1 MTATDPV
8 TGNGIDTDADADAV
22 RRAVLGV
29 LLPGFTGTTP
39 PGWLLDAARSGLGG
53 VVLFAHNT
61 PDLATTAALTAHLH
75 AAAPALLVATDEE
88 GGDVSRLEAAAG
100 SSLPGAAALG
110 AVDDERLTGAAG
122 EALGRLLAAAGV
134 DLDLAPVLDVDSPG
148 NPVIGV
154 RAFGPDPDAVARHG
168 VAFAR
173 GLQRGGVG
181 TCAKHFPG
189 HGSTTVDSHLALPVV
204 DADLEALR
212 GRDLVPFAAA
222 FAGDAR
228 SGDARSGDARSG
240 ETGSDGG
247 PAADALMTAHVVVPA
262 LGPAPASLE
271 PAVETLARQLGHAG
285 PIVTDAL
292 DMRAVSDGADVGEAA
307 VRAVEGGADLLCLGT
322 TTGRDDESLFRSAV
336 DALVAAV
343 GTGRVDLDRLA
354 ASRRRTDALVR
365 RLHDRRSAVGATT
378 GAVPAEHAR
387 EALAAVGAEVARRA
401 VRVVGPAP
409 VLAGAPD
416 VVDLRLRLDH
426 AAGRTAQ
433 HVQRAVADRWAGAV
447 LHPGREHPVLDD
459 AAFAALLRGLAGGA
473 DGAVRPLVVV
483 TREPAPGG
491 AEHAR
496 LAELQSAR
504 PDLVVVHTGVPDAG
518 ERWLA
523 ALPGGLPTTVLAC
536 GTGRANAEA
545 AVALL
550 AGHVGTGRVGTG
562 HDTEVWR

>member
-1 MTATDPV
+1 M
-8 TGNGIDTDADADAV
+8 NAV
-22 RRAVLGV
+22 RQAVHGV

-39 PGWLLDAARSGLGG
+39 PDWLLDAARDGLAG

-61 PDLATTAALTAHLH
+61 PDLATTAALAARLH
-75 AAAPALLVATDEE
+75 DAAPDLIVATDEE
-88 GGDVSRLEAAAG
+88 GGDVSRLEAATG

-110 AVDDERLTGAAG
+110 AVDDARLTGAAG

-134 DLDLAPVLDVDSPG
+134 DLDLAPVLDVDTPG

-154 RAFGPDPDAVARHG
+154 RAFGTDPEAVARHG

-204 DADLEALR
+204 DADLETLR

-222 FAGDAR
+222 VAEG
-228 SGDARSGDARSG
+228 
-240 ETGSDGG
+240 
-247 PAADALMTAHVVVPA
+247 AADALMTAHVVVPA

-271 PAVETLARQLGHAG
+271 PAVAALARELGHAG

-307 VRAVEGGADLLCLGT
+307 VRAIEGGADLLCLGT
-322 TTGRDDESLFRSAV
+322 TTGRDDAALFGSAV
-336 DALVAAV
+336 EALVAAV
-343 GTGRVDLDRLA
+343 DSGRVALDLLV
-354 ASRRRTDALVR
+354 ASRRRTDVLVR
-365 RLHDRRSAVGATT
+365 RLRSRRASAAP
-378 GAVPAEHAR
+378 VPAEEAR
-387 EALAAVGAEVARRA
+387 TALAAVGAEVARRA
-401 VRVVGPAP
+401 VRAVGPSPA
-409 VLAGAPD
+409 LAGPPD

-433 HVQRAVADRWAGAV
+433 HVQRAVADRWPGAV
-447 LHPGREHPVLDD
+447 VHPALDD
-459 AAFAALLRGLAGGA
+459 DGVEALRRAGTA
-473 DGAVRPLVVV
+473 RPLVVV
-483 TREPAPGG
+483 TREPAPGA

-496 LAELQSAR
+496 LAQLQRAR
-504 PDLVVVHTGVPDAG
+504 PDLVVVHTGAPDAG

-523 ALPGGLPTTVLAC
+523 ALPGGLPATVLAC

-550 AGHVGTGRVGTG
+550 AG
-562 HDTEVWR
+562 DLEPEPTEAR

>member
-1 MTATDPV
+1 MND
-8 TGNGIDTDADADAV
+8 V
-22 RRAVLGV
+22 RRAVHGV

-39 PGWLLDAARSGLGG
+39 PAWLLHAARDGLAG

-61 PDLATTAALTAHLH
+61 PDVATTAALATRLH
-75 AAAPALLVATDEE
+75 DAEPDLLVATDEE
-88 GGDVSRLEAAAG
+88 GGDVSRLEAATG

-110 AVDDERLTGAAG
+110 AADDVRLTGAAG

-134 DLDLAPVLDVDSPG
+134 DLDLAPVLDVDTPG

-154 RAFGPDPDAVARHG
+154 RAFGTDAEAVARHG

-204 DADLEALR
+204 EADARTLR

-222 FAGDAR
+222 FAGGP
-228 SGDARSGDARSG
+228 GD
-240 ETGSDGG
+240 EG

-271 PAVETLARQLGHAG
+271 PAVAALARELGHEG

-322 TTGRDDESLFRSAV
+322 TTGRDDEALFRSAA

-343 GTGRVDLDRLA
+343 GTGRVSLDRLA
-354 ASRRRTDALVR
+354 ASRRRTAALVR
-365 RLHDRRSAVGATT
+365 RLRARRVAAMP
-378 GAVPAEHAR
+378 APAEEALT
-387 EALAAVGAEVARRA
+387 ALAAVGAEAARRA
-401 VRVVGPAP
+401 VRVVGPSPA
-409 VLAGAPD
+409 LAGAPD

-433 HVQRAVADRWAGAV
+433 HVQRAVAARWPGALVHTAPDDDAVDALQRAGA
-447 LHPGREHPVLDD
+447 G
-459 AAFAALLRGLAGGA
+459 
-473 DGAVRPLVVV
+473 RPLVVV
-483 TREPAPGG
+483 TREPVPGG
-491 AEHAR
+491 DEHERLAR
-496 LAELQSAR
+496 LQRAR
-504 PDLVVVHTGVPDAG
+504 PDLVVVHTGAPAAG

-523 ALPGGLPTTVLAC
+523 ELPGGLPATVLAC

-550 AGHVGTGRVGTG
+550 AGELAPEPP
-562 HDTEVWR
+562 EVAR

>member
-1 MTATDPV
+1 MND
-8 TGNGIDTDADADAV
+8 V
-22 RRAVLGV
+22 RRAVHGV

-39 PGWLLDAARSGLGG
+39 PAWLLDAARDGLAG

-61 PDLATTAALTAHLH
+61 PDPATTAALTARLH
-75 AAAPALLVATDEE
+75 DAAPDLLVATDEE
-88 GGDVSRLEAAAG
+88 GGDVSRLEAATG

-110 AVDDERLTGAAG
+110 AVDDVRLTGAAG

-134 DLDLAPVLDVDSPG
+134 DLDLAPVLDVDTPG

-154 RAFGPDPDAVARHG
+154 RAFGTDPEAVARHG

-204 DADLEALR
+204 EADARTLR

-222 FAGDAR
+222 FAGGP
-228 SGDARSGDARSG
+228 GD
-240 ETGSDGG
+240 EG

-262 LGPAPASLE
+262 LGPAPASLD
-271 PAVETLARQLGHAG
+271 PAVAALARELGHAG

-322 TTGRDDESLFRSAV
+322 TTGRDDEALFRSAA

-343 GTGRVDLDRLA
+343 DAGRVSLDRLA
-354 ASRRRTDALVR
+354 ASRRRTDALVGRLRAR
-365 RLHDRRSAVGATT
+365 RVAA
-378 GAVPAEHAR
+378 APAPAEEALT
-387 EALAAVGAEVARRA
+387 ALAAVGAEVARRA
-401 VRVVGPAP
+401 VRVVGPSPA
-409 VLAGAPD
+409 LAGAPD

-433 HVQRAVADRWAGAV
+433 HVQRAVAARWPDAV
-447 LHPGREHPVLDD
+447 VHPALDD
-459 AAFAALLRGLAGGA
+459 AGLGALLRGLPGPA
-473 DGAVRPLVVV
+473 DGGERPLVVV
-483 TREPAPGG
+483 TREPVPGG
-491 AEHAR
+491 DEHERLAR
-496 LAELQSAR
+496 LQRAR
-504 PDLVVVHTGVPDAG
+504 PDLVVVHTGAPAAG

-523 ALPGGLPTTVLAC
+523 ALPGGLPATVLAC

-550 AGHVGTGRVGTG
+550 AGELAPEP
-562 HDTEVWR
+562 TEVAR

>member
-1 MTATDPV
+1 MND
-8 TGNGIDTDADADAV
+8 V
-22 RRAVLGV
+22 RRAVHGV

-39 PGWLLDAARSGLGG
+39 PAWLLDAARDGLAG

-61 PDLATTAALTAHLH
+61 PDLATTAALTARLH
-75 AAAPALLVATDEE
+75 EAAPDLLVATDEE
-88 GGDVSRLEAAAG
+88 GGDVSRLEAADG

-110 AVDDERLTGAAG
+110 AVDDLRLTGAAG

-134 DLDLAPVLDVDSPG
+134 DLDLAPVLDVDTPG

-154 RAFGPDPDAVARHG
+154 RSFGTDPEAVARHG

-173 GLQRGGVG
+173 GLQSGGVG

-204 DADLEALR
+204 EADARTLH

-222 FAGDAR
+222 FAGGP
-228 SGDARSGDARSG
+228 GD
-240 ETGSDGG
+240 EG

-271 PAVETLARQLGHAG
+271 PAVAALARELGHAG

-307 VRAVEGGADLLCLGT
+307 VRAVQGGADLLCLGT
-322 TTGRDDESLFRSAV
+322 TTGRDDEALFRSAA

-343 GTGRVDLDRLA
+343 DAGRLSPDRLV
-354 ASRRRTDALVR
+354 ASRRRTDVLVR
-365 RLHDRRSAVGATT
+365 RLRARRASGAPV
-378 GAVPAEHAR
+378 AAEEALA
-387 EALAAVGAEVARRA
+387 ALAAVGAEAARRA
-401 VRVVGPAP
+401 VRAVGPRA
-409 VLAGAPD
+409 VLDGAPD

-433 HVQRAVADRWAGAV
+433 HVQRAVLARWPDAV
-447 LHPGREHPVLDD
+447 VHAALDD
-459 AAFAALLRGLAGGA
+459 DAVEALRRPGAA
-473 DGAVRPLVVV
+473 RPLVVV

-496 LAELQSAR
+496 LAELQAAR
-504 PDLVVVHTGVPDAG
+504 PDLVVVHTGVPAAG

-523 ALPGGLPTTVLAC
+523 ALPGGLPATVLAC

-545 AVALL
+545 AVSLL
-550 AGHVGTGRVGTG
+550 AGDREPEP
-562 HDTEVWR
+562 TEAAR

>member
-1 MTATDPV
+1 M
-8 TGNGIDTDADADAV
+8 NAV
-22 RRAVLGV
+22 RRAVHGV

-39 PGWLLDAARSGLGG
+39 PAWLLDAARDGLAG

-61 PDLATTAALTAHLH
+61 PDLATTAALTTALH
-75 AAAPALLVATDEE
+75 DAAPDLLVATDEE
-88 GGDVSRLEAAAG
+88 GGDVSRLEAATG

-110 AVDDERLTGAAG
+110 AVDDLELTGAAG

-134 DLDLAPVLDVDSPG
+134 DLDLAPVLDVDAPG

-154 RAFGPDPDAVARHG
+154 RSFGTDPAAVARHG

-189 HGSTTVDSHLALPVV
+189 HGSTTVDSHLELPVV
-204 DADLEALR
+204 DADLDMLR

-222 FAGDAR
+222 VA
-228 SGDARSGDARSG
+228 
-240 ETGSDGG
+240 EE
-247 PAADALMTAHVVVPA
+247 AADALMTAHVVVPA

-271 PAVETLARQLGHAG
+271 PAVAALARDLGHAG

-322 TTGRDDESLFRSAV
+322 TTGRDDEGLFRSAA
-336 DALVAAV
+336 DALVAALDA
-343 GTGRVDLDRLA
+343 GRISLDRLH
-354 ASRRRTDALVR
+354 ASRRRTDSLVR
-365 RLHDRRSAVGATT
+365 RLRDRHTSAGVAVDGA
-378 GAVPAEHAR
+378 AAAR
-387 EALAAVGAEVARRA
+387 AQHALAAVGAEVARRA
-401 VRVVGPAP
+401 VRAVGPAP
-409 VLAGAPD
+409 ALAGAPD

-433 HVQRAVADRWAGAV
+433 HVQRAVSARWPGAV
-447 LHPGREHPVLDD
+447 AHPALDD
-459 AAFAALLRGLAGGA
+459 DGVDALLRELSGCTA
-473 DGAVRPLVVV
+473 RPLVVV
-483 TREPAPGG
+483 TREPVPGG
-491 AEHAR
+491 DEHAR
-496 LAELQSAR
+496 LARLQRVR
-504 PDLVVVHTGVPDAG
+504 PDLVVVHTGVPAAG

-523 ALPGGLPTTVLAC
+523 ALPGGLPATVLAC

-545 AVALL
+545 AAGLL
-550 AGHVGTGRVGTG
+550 SGAPAPHLAPDIAHGIEPDV
-562 HDTEVWR
+562 TEGAR

>member
-1 MTATDPV
+1 M
-8 TGNGIDTDADADAV
+8 NAV
-22 RRAVLGV
+22 RRAVHGV

-39 PGWLLDAARSGLGG
+39 PAWLLDAARDGLAG

-61 PDLATTAALTAHLH
+61 PDLATTAALTASLH
-75 AAAPALLVATDEE
+75 DAAPDLLVATDEE

-110 AVDDERLTGAAG
+110 VVDDEALTGAAG
-122 EALGRLLAAAGV
+122 EALGRVLAAAGV
-134 DLDLAPVLDVDSPG
+134 DLDLAPVLDVDAPG

-154 RAFGPDPDAVARHG
+154 RAFGTEPEAVARHG

-204 DADLEALR
+204 DADLDTLR

-222 FAGDAR
+222 FAG
-228 SGDARSGDARSG
+228 GPGG
-240 ETGSDGG
+240 EG
-247 PAADALMTAHVVVPA
+247 PAVDALMTAHVVVPA

-271 PAVETLARQLGHAG
+271 PAVAALARELGHAG
-285 PIVTDAL
+285 PVVTDAL
-292 DMRAVSDGADVGEAA
+292 DMRAVSDGADVGEVA

-322 TTGRDDESLFRSAV
+322 TTGRDDGALFRSAV

-343 GTGRVDLDRLA
+343 DAGRVTLDRLT

-365 RLHDRRSAVGATT
+365 RLRDRR
-378 GAVPAEHAR
+378 GAVAHAPAEEVLA
-387 EALAAVGAEVARRA
+387 ALAAVGAEAARRA
-401 VRVVGPAP
+401 VRAGGPSPVV
-409 VLAGAPD
+409 AGDPD

-433 HVQRAVADRWAGAV
+433 HVQRAVAARWPGAV
-447 LHPGREHPVLDD
+447 AHPALDD
-459 AAFAALLRGLAGGA
+459 AGLAALGRAA
-473 DGAVRPLVVV
+473 RPLVVV
-483 TREPAPGG
+483 TREPVPGG

-496 LAELQSAR
+496 LAQLQQAR

-523 ALPGGLPTTVLAC
+523 ALPGGLPATVLAC
-536 GTGRANAEA
+536 GTGRANAGA

-550 AGHVGTGRVGTG
+550 AGDLEPAPRGVAR
-562 HDTEVWR
+562 

>member
-1 MTATDPV
+1 MTD
-8 TGNGIDTDADADAV
+8 V

-39 PGWLLDAARSGLGG
+39 PRWLLDAARDGLAG

-61 PDLATTAALTAHLH
+61 PDLATTAALTARLH
-75 AAAPALLVATDEE
+75 DAAPGLVVATDEE

-110 AVDDERLTGAAG
+110 AVDDERLTGEAG

-134 DLDLAPVLDVDSPG
+134 DLDLAPVLDVDTPG

-154 RAFGPDPDAVARHG
+154 RSFGTDPAAVARHG

-204 DADLEALR
+204 EADLDTLH

-222 FAGDAR
+222 LAEGAD
-228 SGDARSGDARSG
+228 
-240 ETGSDGG
+240 G

-271 PAVETLARQLGHAG
+271 PAVAALARELGHAG

-322 TTGRDDESLFRSAV
+322 TAGRDDADLFRSAA

-343 GTGRVDLDRLA
+343 GSGRLTLERLA
-354 ASRRRTDALVR
+354 ASRERTNALALRLRARRAAAGVD
-365 RLHDRRSAVGATT
+365 VGAEAVA
-378 GAVPAEHAR
+378 GAR
-387 EALAAVGAEVARRA
+387 LRLAAVGAEAARRA
-401 VRVVGPAP
+401 VRAVGPPP
-409 VLAGAPD
+409 VLAGPPD

-433 HVQRAVADRWAGAV
+433 HVQRAVAARWQGAV
-447 LHPGREHPVLDD
+447 VHPALDD
-459 AAFAALLRGLAGGA
+459 DGVDALLR
-473 DGAVRPLVVV
+473 DGTARPLLVV
-483 TREPAPGG
+483 TREPLPGG
-491 AEHAR
+491 PEHAR
-496 LAELQSAR
+496 LARLQQGR
-504 PDLVVVHTGVPDAG
+504 PDLVVVHTGTPAAG

-523 ALPGGLPTTVLAC
+523 ALPGGLPATVLAC
-536 GTGRANAEA
+536 GTGRANAAA

-550 AGHVGTGRVGTG
+550 AGELEPEP
-562 HDTEVWR
+562 TEAAR

>member
-1 MTATDPV
+1 MSSAGTD
-8 TGNGIDTDADADAV
+8 TV

-39 PGWLLDAARSGLGG
+39 PAWLLDAARDGLAG

-61 PDLATTAALTAHLH
+61 PDPATTAALTARLH
-75 AAAPALLVATDEE
+75 DAAPDLLVATDEE
-88 GGDVSRLEAAAG
+88 GGDVSRLEAASG

-110 AVDDERLTGAAG
+110 VVDDEALSGAAG

-134 DLDLAPVLDVDSPG
+134 DLDLAPVLDVDAPG

-154 RAFGPDPDAVARHG
+154 RAFGTGPEAVARHG

-204 DADLEALR
+204 DADLETLH
-212 GRDLVPFAAA
+212 GRDLAPFAAA
-222 FAGDAR
+222 FAG
-228 SGDARSGDARSG
+228 GPGG
-240 ETGSDGG
+240 ED
-247 PAADALMTAHVVVPA
+247 PAADAVMTAHVVVPA

-271 PAVETLARQLGHAG
+271 PAVAALARELGHAG

-292 DMRAVSDGADVGEAA
+292 DMRAVSDGADVGEVA

-322 TTGRDDESLFRSAV
+322 TTGRDDGALFRSAV

-343 GTGRVDLDRLA
+343 DAGRVTLDRLA
-354 ASRRRTDALVR
+354 ASRRRTDALVTRLRAR
-365 RLHDRRSAVGATT
+365 R
-378 GAVPAEHAR
+378 GAVAAAAVDVVRAR
-387 EALAAVGAEVARRA
+387 EGLAAVGAEVARRA
-401 VRVVGPAP
+401 VRAVGPTPA
-409 VLAGAPD
+409 LAAAPD

-433 HVQRAVADRWAGAV
+433 HVQRAVAGRWPGAV
-447 LHPGREHPVLDD
+447 VHSAIDED
-459 AAFAALLRGLAGGA
+459 ALAALLRGPDDPGGPA
-473 DGAVRPLVVV
+473 RPLVVV
-483 TREPAPGG
+483 TREPVPGG
-491 AEHAR
+491 PEHAR
-496 LAELQSAR
+496 LAQLLRAR

-523 ALPGGLPTTVLAC
+523 ALPGGLPATVLAC

-545 AVALL
+545 AVGLL
-550 AGHVGTGRVGTG
+550 AGDLEPEPR
-562 HDTEVWR
+562 EVAR

>member
-1 MTATDPV
+1 MNATD
-8 TGNGIDTDADADAV
+8 AAV
-22 RRAVLGV
+22 RRAVHGV

-39 PGWLLDAARSGLGG
+39 PDWVLDAARDGLAG

-61 PDLATTAALTAHLH
+61 PDLPATAALTARLH
-75 AAAPALLVATDEE
+75 DAAPDLLVATDEE
-88 GGDVSRLEAAAG
+88 GGDVSRLEAATG

-110 AVDDERLTGAAG
+110 VVDDERLTGEAG
-122 EALGRLLAAAGV
+122 EALGRMLAAAGV

-154 RAFGPDPDAVARHG
+154 RAFGTDPEPVARHG
-168 VAFAR
+168 VAYAR

-181 TCAKHFPG
+181 TCVKHFPG

-204 DADLEALR
+204 DAGLPALR
-212 GRDLVPFAAA
+212 ERDLAPFVAA
-222 FAGDAR
+222 FD
-228 SGDARSGDARSG
+228 
-240 ETGSDGG
+240 DGTDG
-247 PAADALMTAHVVVPA
+247 PAADTLMTAHVVVPA

-271 PAVETLARQLGHAG
+271 PAVAALARELGHAG

-292 DMRAVSDGADVGEAA
+292 DMRAVSDGADVGEVA

-322 TTGRDDESLFRSAV
+322 TAGRDDSALFRSAV

-343 GTGRVDLDRLA
+343 ASGRVTLDRLA

-365 RLHDRRSAVGATT
+365 RLRARRAAAGVVVDAAAAAS
-378 GAVPAEHAR
+378 AR
-387 EALAAVGAEVARRA
+387 EALATVGAEAARRA
-401 VRVVGPAP
+401 VRSVGPSP

-426 AAGRTAQ
+426 AAGRTAR
-433 HVQRAVADRWAGAV
+433 HVQRALATRWPDAV
-447 LHPGREHPVLDD
+447 VHPALDD
-459 AAFAALLRGLAGGA
+459 DGLAALRRAGST
-473 DGAVRPLVVV
+473 RPLVVV

-491 AEHAR
+491 DEHAR
-496 LAELQSAR
+496 LADLQEAR
-504 PDLVVVHTGVPDAG
+504 PDLVVVHTGAPAAG

-523 ALPGGLPTTVLAC
+523 ALPGGLPATVLAC

-545 AVALL
+545 VAALL
-550 AGHVGTGRVGTG
+550 AGDLADAGAGER
-562 HDTEVWR
+562 

>member
-1 MTATDPV
+1 MTGHGAAA
-8 TGNGIDTDADADAV
+8 GAGAV
-22 RRAVLGV
+22 RRAVHGV

-39 PGWLLDAARSGLGG
+39 PAWLLDAARDGLAG

-61 PDLATTAALTAHLH
+61 PDLATTAALTARLH
-75 AAAPALLVATDEE
+75 DAAPDLVVATDEE
-88 GGDVSRLEAAAG
+88 GGDVSRLEAATG

-110 AVDDERLTGAAG
+110 VVDDVRLTGDAG
-122 EALGRLLAAAGV
+122 EALGRLLAAVGV
-134 DLDLAPVLDVDSPG
+134 DLDLAPVLDVDTPG

-154 RAFGPDPDAVARHG
+154 RAFGTDPEAVARHG

-204 DADLEALR
+204 EADLDTLR

-222 FAGDAR
+222 LA
-228 SGDARSGDARSG
+228 
-240 ETGSDGG
+240 DGG
-247 PAADALMTAHVVVPA
+247 TDDGHAADALMTAHVVVPA

-271 PAVETLARQLGHAG
+271 PAVAALARELGHPG

-292 DMRAVSDGADVGEAA
+292 DMRAVSDGAEVGETA

-322 TTGRDDESLFRSAV
+322 TTGRDDEALFRSAV

-343 GTGRVDLDRLA
+343 GAGRVTLDRLA
-354 ASRRRTDALVR
+354 ASGRRTDALVR
-365 RLHDRRSAVGATT
+365 RLRARQASAGAVVGA
-378 GAVPAEHAR
+378 AEAAR
-387 EALAAVGAEVARRA
+387 AQEALAEVGAEAARRA
-401 VRVVGPAP
+401 VRAVGPHPA
-409 VLAGAPD
+409 LGSAPD

-433 HVQRAVADRWAGAV
+433 HVQRAVAARWPHAV
-447 LHPGREHPVLDD
+447 VHPALDD
-459 AAFAALLRGLAGGA
+459 DGFAALLRGLPGGA
-473 DGAVRPLVVV
+473 RPLVVV
-483 TREPAPGG
+483 TREPVPGG

-496 LAELQSAR
+496 LARLQRAR
-504 PDLVVVHTGVPDAG
+504 PDLVVVHTGVPAAG

-523 ALPGGLPTTVLAC
+523 ALPGGLPATVLAC

-550 AGHVGTGRVGTG
+550 AGELAPEP
-562 HDTEVWR
+562 TEVAR

>member
-1 MTATDPV
+1 MND
-8 TGNGIDTDADADAV
+8 V
-22 RRAVLGV
+22 RRAVHGV

-39 PGWLLDAARSGLGG
+39 PAWLLDAARDGLAG

-61 PDLATTAALTAHLH
+61 PDLATTAALTARLH
-75 AAAPALLVATDEE
+75 DAAPDLVVATDEE

-110 AVDDERLTGAAG
+110 VVDDERLTGTAG
-122 EALGRLLAAAGV
+122 EALGRLLAAVGV
-134 DLDLAPVLDVDSPG
+134 DLDLAPVLDVDTPG

-154 RAFGPDPDAVARHG
+154 RAFGTHPEAVARHG

-204 DADLEALR
+204 DADLDTLR

-222 FAGDAR
+222 FTDGTADRTAGGTAD
-228 SGDARSGDARSG
+228 
-240 ETGSDGG
+240 G

-271 PAVETLARQLGHAG
+271 PAVAALARELGHAG

-322 TTGRDDESLFRSAV
+322 TTGRDDAALFGSAV
-336 DALVAAV
+336 EALVAAV
-343 GTGRVDLDRLA
+343 DAGRVTVDRLA

-365 RLHDRRSAVGATT
+365 RLRARRESAGTVVGA
-378 GAVPAEHAR
+378 AEAAR
-387 EALAAVGAEVARRA
+387 ARHALAQVGDEAASRA
-401 VRVVGPAP
+401 VRAVGPRPAFRD
-409 VLAGAPD
+409 APD

-426 AAGRTAQ
+426 AAGRTAL
-433 HVQRAVADRWAGAV
+433 HVQRAVAARWPAAV
-447 LHPGREHPVLDD
+447 VHPALDD
-459 AAFAALLRGLAGGA
+459 EGFAALLRGLADPGGPADPAGGA
-473 DGAVRPLVVV
+473 DRPLVVV

-496 LAELQSAR
+496 LAQLQRAR
-504 PDLVVVHTGVPDAG
+504 ADLVVVHTGAPAAG

-523 ALPGGLPTTVLAC
+523 ALPGGLPATVLAC

-550 AGHVGTGRVGTG
+550 AGALDPDLEPDPR
-562 HDTEVWR
+562 EVAR